1 MASKFFSN
9 HNFSKR
15 KNISGF
21 FIWSL
26 LLIFFL
32 VITIW
37 FLNQHNISNNMSIK
51 VGSKVPEFSLPDQD
65 GKMVNIMDFVG
76 KNNLV
81 IYFYP
86 KDDTPGC
93 TAEACSFRDQ
103 FVVFQEYGA
112 EVFGISADSVEKHK
126 NFAEKHRLPFRLLS
140 DVNKRVRKLF
150 GVPSDLLGLL
160 PGRVTYIVDK
170 TGTVRHIFNSQL
182 NAEKHVT
189 EALQILEKLK

>member
-1 MASKFFSN
+1 MK
-9 HNFSKR
+9 
-15 KNISGF
+15 
-21 FIWSL
+21 
-26 LLIFFL
+26 
-32 VITIW
+32 V
-37 FLNQHNISNNMSIK
+37 K
-51 VGSKVPEFSLPDQD
+51 VGSGVPEFSLPDQD
-65 GKMVNIMDFVG
+65 GKQVDIKDYLG

-103 FVVFQEYGA
+103 FEVFRDSGA
-112 EVFGISADSVEKHK
+112 DVFGISSDSVEKHK
-126 NFAEKHRLPFRLLS
+126 AFAEKHRLPFRLLS

-170 TGTVRHIFNSQL
+170 EGIVRQIFNSQF
-182 NAEKHVT
+182 NAEKHVN
-189 EALQILEKLK
+189 EALKVLQQIENN

>member
-1 MASKFFSN
+1 MTNKGRTKIKLLKSKLLVYLL
-9 HNFSKR
+9 
-15 KNISGF
+15 
-21 FIWSL
+21 IWGLVL
-26 LLIFFL
+26 LLGAWTFNKY
-32 VITIW
+32 T
-37 FLNQHNISNNMSIK
+37 NSQKMSLK
-51 VGSKVPEFSLPDQD
+51 VGSKIPEFSLPDQD
-65 GKMVNIMDFVG
+65 GNLVNIMDFVG

-103 FVVFQEYGA
+103 FAVFRDSGA
-112 EVFGISADSVEKHK
+112 EVFGISSDNVAKHK
-126 NFAEKHRLPFRLLS
+126 AFAEKHRLPFRLLS

-170 TGTVRHIFNSQL
+170 SGTVSHIFNSQF
-182 NAEKHVT
+182 NAEKHVS
-189 EALQILEKLK
+189 EALEVLKNLE